1 MLRHFSQHFFQSF
14 IRHFVKDRSSRQ
26 IVGENEV
33 SGESLRESFVELE
46 NVFEA
51 LDVDHVDVA
60 VSQGPDVNGR
70 FGQSV
75 FPPLGVAE
83 NVSLTEES

>member
-1 MLRHFSQHFFQSF
+1 M
-14 IRHFVKDRSSRQ
+14 
-26 IVGENEV
+26 
-33 SGESLRESFVELE
+33 RESFVELE
-46 NVFEA
+46 DVFEA

-60 VSQGPDVNGR
+60 VGQGPNVNRR

-83 NVSLTEES
+83 NVSLAEKS